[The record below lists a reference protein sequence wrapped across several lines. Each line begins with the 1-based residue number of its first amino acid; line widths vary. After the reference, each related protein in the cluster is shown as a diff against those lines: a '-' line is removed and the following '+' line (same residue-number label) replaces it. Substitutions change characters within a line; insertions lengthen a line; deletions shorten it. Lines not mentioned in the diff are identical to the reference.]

1 LYFVAMLIAVQY
13 ATRLPPRF
21 LAPAGILNM
30 AIILTFVL
38 KLRKAYLPK
47 NE

>member
-1 LYFVAMLIAVQY
+1 MLVAFQY
-13 ATRLPPRF
+13 ATKLPPQF

-30 AIILTFVL
+30 AIVLTFVV

-47 NE
+47 KN